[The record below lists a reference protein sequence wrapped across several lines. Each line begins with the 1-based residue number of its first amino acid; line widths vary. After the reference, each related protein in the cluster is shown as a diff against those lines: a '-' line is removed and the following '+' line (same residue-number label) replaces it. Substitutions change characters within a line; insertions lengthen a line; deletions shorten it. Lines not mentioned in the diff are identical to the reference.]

1 MTQTLRPL
9 KSNPAM
15 RTLDNFGKSS
25 GWLTNKTMEYHRPL
39 RSTAVSD
46 VYETN
51 RRGNRP
57 ESESFAALV
66 SQVRRPG
73 TAGERG

>member
-9 KSNPAM
+9 KSNPAK

-39 RSTAVSD
+39 KIYCGIGCLRNQSTRKSPRERIFCGV
-46 VYETN
+46 
-51 RRGNRP
+51 G
-57 ESESFAALV
+57 F
-66 SQVRRPG
+66 PG
-73 TAGERG
+73 EKTRDSG